1 MAQCVSCKGEY
12 KVLSDLQKCV
22 LCGDDEGFSKS
33 KPKLTRC
40 VVCDEDFD
48 PTTPARR
55 KLGGKI
61 NQCID
66 CYDEP
71 VVKYAGVV
79 NADGKQAGV
88 EILKFESDEDKEKY
102 LEYWRN
108 ISGYNK
114 GKNGSQFNAH
124 SKTDPGVK
132 FKTIVSHIA
141 ANHKGKM

>member
-40 VVCDEDFD
+40 IVCDEDFD
-48 PTTPARR
+48 PTTPTRR

-71 VVKYAGVV
+71 VVKYLGVQA
-79 NADGKQAGV
+79 ADGKSSQSTV
-88 EILKFESDEDKEKY
+88 LKFKSDADRQKY
-102 LEYWRN
+102 LEFWQN
-108 ISGYNK
+108 NSGLHR
-114 GKNGSQFNAH
+114 GKSCQLGSH
-124 SKTDPGVK
+124 LSSDPGVS
-132 FKTIVSHIA
+132 FETVIGHVA
-141 ANHKGKM
+141 TNHKGKL

>member
-1 MAQCVSCKGEY
+1 MPICSSCKEEF
-12 KVLSDLQKCV
+12 KVLSAFQKCV
-22 LCGDDEGFSKS
+22 LCTDYVPP
-33 KPKLTRC
+33 KPKMMKCTEC
-40 VVCDEDFD
+40 EEEFD
-48 PTTPARR
+48 HTAPARR

-66 CYDEP
+66 CLEENT
-71 VVKYAGVV
+71 VKYAGVV

-141 ANHKGKM
+141 ANHKGRS